1 VSQPPSD
8 ANLKLPQLDDDQM
21 GVLASLLDLERRV
34 TGSEFESVW
43 RYAAARDFRLE
54 PEPEGPLRK
63 ALGR

>member
-1 VSQPPSD
+1 VSQPASD

-34 TGSEFESVW
+34 THSEFESVW
-43 RYAAARDFRLE
+43 RYAVALDFRLE
-54 PEPEGPLRK
+54 AEPEGPLRK